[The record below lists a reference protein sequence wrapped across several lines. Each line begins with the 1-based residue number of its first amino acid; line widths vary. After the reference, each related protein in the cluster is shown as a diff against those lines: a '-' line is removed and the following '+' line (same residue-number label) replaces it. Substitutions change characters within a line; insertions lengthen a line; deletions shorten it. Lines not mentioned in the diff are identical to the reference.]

1 MNRLRWFKKN
11 QLFCLLVGLVVSSI
25 VITAWATAYLVVG
38 RSQETHLQANRQA
51 NQILLEKIQQEY
63 EQLNTAINRVFE
75 VVETSQAA
83 KKYLQN
89 PLSNGQTIIEMKK
102 QLNTT
107 RAAFESVPSNLILLG
122 KNGNSF
128 FQNDAV
134 RSSAVEKFWESE
146 MFDKINRTSAKTQF
160 FYRTEGLT
168 TATKETPGLL
178 FVRKLLEG
186 EDIYG
191 YALVFISE
199 SDFRAIYQELLDTT
213 LHTIYILDEDQQ
225 IISSQNQEKLGEKI
239 DRAEIERDG
248 YRINQRNLYSYNF
261 VLYDIFNE
269 EQFMLNM
276 RIVEPTLLILSIIT
290 LFVAGTSFLII
301 RKMTQPIY
309 QLIAA
314 LPAIKHGDFTKQV
327 KVQGTTEVREL
338 SLAYNQMLKDL
349 TVHIEKIYQSES
361 EKRLAEIQTLQMQIQ
376 PHFVYNTLT
385 TIKFLIWQCKN
396 KEASEALEHFIQLL
410 RYTLSRKEEK
420 VYLREEL
427 EIIREY
433 VEILQLRY
441 GRSIQLEIEATQ
453 ESKESYVPKMLLQ
466 PLIENIYLHAFPEGQ
481 AGYAQIFAR
490 TNESQLIIEIIDNG
504 VGFDMRGM
512 GKIEKAN
519 HYTGIGLQN
528 IKERLKLLYE
538 EESCFL
544 IQTEK
549 DKGTVITIMLPKIK
563 KKEN

>member
-11 QLFCLLVGLVVSSI
+11 QLFYLLVGLVVSSI

-261 VLYDIFNE
+261 VL
-269 EQFMLNM
+269 
-276 RIVEPTLLILSIIT
+276 
-290 LFVAGTSFLII
+290 
-301 RKMTQPIY
+301 
-309 QLIAA
+309 
-314 LPAIKHGDFTKQV
+314 
-327 KVQGTTEVREL
+327 
-338 SLAYNQMLKDL
+338 
-349 TVHIEKIYQSES
+349 
-361 EKRLAEIQTLQMQIQ
+361 
-376 PHFVYNTLT
+376 
-385 TIKFLIWQCKN
+385 
-396 KEASEALEHFIQLL
+396 
-410 RYTLSRKEEK
+410 
-420 VYLREEL
+420 
-427 EIIREY
+427 
-433 VEILQLRY
+433 
-441 GRSIQLEIEATQ
+441 
-453 ESKESYVPKMLLQ
+453 
-466 PLIENIYLHAFPEGQ
+466 
-481 AGYAQIFAR
+481 
-490 TNESQLIIEIIDNG
+490 
-504 VGFDMRGM
+504 
-512 GKIEKAN
+512 
-519 HYTGIGLQN
+519 
-528 IKERLKLLYE
+528 
-538 EESCFL
+538 
-544 IQTEK
+544 
-549 DKGTVITIMLPKIK
+549 
-563 KKEN
+563 